1 MSLTSKQYEFK
12 VDGSWIEISG
22 VTKAVN
28 PEWSL
33 LIDGNQVDTQRKSG
47 EFELTGTLPNGK
59 TLTAQINQGNFGN
72 VELLVLLDGDKIQKL
87 SGFLL

>member
-1 MSLTSKQYEFK
+1 MSLTSKEYGFR
-12 VDGSWIEISG
+12 VDGSWVEITG
-22 VTKAVN
+22 ATKAVN

-33 LIDGNQVDTQRKSG
+33 LIDGDTVDTQRKTG

-59 TLTAQINQGNFGN
+59 TLTAQINQGSLGN
-72 VELLVLLDGDKIQKL
+72 VDLLILLDGDKIQKL